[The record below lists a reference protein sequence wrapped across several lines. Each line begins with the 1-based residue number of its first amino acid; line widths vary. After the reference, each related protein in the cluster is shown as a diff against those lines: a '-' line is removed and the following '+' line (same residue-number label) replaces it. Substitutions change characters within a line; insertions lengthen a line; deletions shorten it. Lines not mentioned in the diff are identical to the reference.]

1 MPPGSGPSTPDT
13 WGGDTPPAPGGTP
26 WTGRRKWVAGG
37 VAALVVVGGGAGIW
51 AASSSSSSTT
61 ASGATGPGS
70 GQLGGRGA
78 PGGAATLS
86 AALHGEFVTTGTSGN
101 YVTEFLQK
109 GKVTA
114 LSATSLT
121 AQSADGFTKV
131 YTIDSSTATGVTN
144 GEEVTIVATTSG
156 TTATATSITETS
168 TTTGGPGG
176 TPPGGTGS
184 GN

>member
-1 MPPGSGPSTPDT
+1 MPPDPGPSTQDT
-13 WGGDTPPAPGGTP
+13 WGGATPPAPGGGAA
-26 WTGRRKWVAGG
+26 WSGRRKWVAGG
-37 VAALVVVGGGAGIW
+37 VAAVIVVGGGAGIW
-51 AASSSSSSTT
+51 AASSSSSTD
-61 ASGATGPGS
+61 ASGATGGGPGS
-70 GQLGGRGA
+70 GQFGGRGA

-86 AALHGEFVTTGTSGN
+86 TALHGEFVTAGTSGG

-131 YTIDSSTATGVTN
+131 YTIDATTATGVTN

-156 TTATATSITETS
+156 STATATSITETS
-168 TTTGGPGG
+168 ATGGPG
-176 TPPGGTGS
+176 
-184 GN
+184 N

>member
-1 MPPGSGPSTPDT
+1 MPPGSGPSTQDT
-13 WGGDTPPAPGGTP
+13 WGGAPPPAPGGGA
-26 WTGRRKWVAGG
+26 WSGRRKWVAGG
-37 VAALVVVGGGAGIW
+37 VAAVIVVGGGAGIW
-51 AASSSSSSTT
+51 AASSGSSSTS
-61 ASGATGPGS
+61 ASGATGSGPGA

-86 AALHGEFVTTGTSGN
+86 TALHGEFVTTGTSGN

-131 YTIDSSTATGVTN
+131 YTIDSTTATGVTN
-144 GEEVTIVATTSG
+144 GEEVTIIATTSG
-156 TTATATSITETS
+156 STATATSITETS
-168 TTTGGPGG
+168 AATGGPGG
-176 TPPGGTGS
+176 TPPGAG
-184 GN
+184 